1 MKHLVVRFKG
11 VPVLM
16 TSNALPDIMT
26 RPKFILDQYD
36 NLYKEAI
43 NHHEAFTSRI
53 KVFEMTKSHDKKE
66 LFPYNANDLA
76 IYMLNYIENH
86 EKETEMSFTSDML
99 ETHHEMD
106 SE

>member
-1 MKHLVVRFKG
+1 
-11 VPVLM
+11 
-16 TSNALPDIMT
+16 
-26 RPKFILDQYD
+26 
-36 NLYKEAI
+36 
-43 NHHEAFTSRI
+43 
-53 KVFEMTKSHDKKE
+53 MTKSHDKKE